1 MASEL
6 RVNTLKDAAGNN
18 SVGMSYVAEGTAKAW
33 VNFNGTGTVATRDS
47 LNVSGLVDGGTG
59 IFTVSFSSSFAN
71 SNYAAVGNGSESTSG
86 TGELNSRDVIVRT
99 LSTTSFNVY
108 NYGGGYKDYI
118 LNYVA
123 THGDLA

>member
-18 SVGMSYVAEGTAKAW
+18 SVAMQYVAEGTAKAW
-33 VNFNGTGTVATRDS
+33 INFNGTGTIAARDS

-59 IFTVSFSSSFAN
+59 DYTVSFSSAFSN
-71 SNYAAVGNGSESTSG
+71 SDYAPVANGSESTGG
-86 TGELNSRDVIVRT
+86 TGELSSRNVIVRT
-99 LSTTSFNVY
+99 LNTTNFKLY
-108 NYGGGYKDYI
+108 NYGGAMKDYI